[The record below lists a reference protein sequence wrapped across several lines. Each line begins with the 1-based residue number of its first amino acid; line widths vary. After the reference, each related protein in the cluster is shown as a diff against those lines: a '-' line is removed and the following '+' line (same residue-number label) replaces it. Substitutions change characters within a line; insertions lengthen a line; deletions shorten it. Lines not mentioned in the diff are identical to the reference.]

1 MNIIFIFGAKY
12 LYFLVF
18 IIAGI
23 YFLKQSRKIQKKIV
37 MFSVISVIFIYLLAT
52 IGGYLYFD
60 PRPFVTGNFTPL
72 IPHIPDNGFP
82 SDHVLMVSAVASII
96 MYFSRRVSV
105 VLWILTTLIAISRV
119 YVGVHHAVDVIGSVV
134 MSLLVTSSVYTLTKY
149 VSRKK
154 VSK

>member
-1 MNIIFIFGAKY
+1 MNVIFIFGAKY

-23 YFLKQSRKIQKKIV
+23 YFLKQPREIQKKIF
-37 MFSVISVIFIYLLAT
+37 MFSVISIPFIYLLAT
-52 IGGYLYFD
+52 IAGCLYLN
-60 PRPFVTGNFTPL
+60 PRPFVVGNFTPL

-96 MYFSRRVSV
+96 MYFNRRTGII
-105 VLWILTTLIAISRV
+105 LWLLTILIAISRV
-119 YVGVHHAVDVIGSVV
+119 YVGVHHPIDVIGSIII
-134 MSLLVTSSVYTLTKY
+134 SLIVTFSVYTLTKY
-149 VSRKK
+149 ATHKK